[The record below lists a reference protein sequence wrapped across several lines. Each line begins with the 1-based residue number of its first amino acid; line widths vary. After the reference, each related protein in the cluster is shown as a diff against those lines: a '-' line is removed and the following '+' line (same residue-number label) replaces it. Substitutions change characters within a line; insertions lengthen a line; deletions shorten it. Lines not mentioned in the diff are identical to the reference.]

1 MAKLLSFVSIITLL
15 FMFQNIVRAENW
27 PGWRGPSGDGTSSEI
42 NLPVKWD
49 STTNVMWKVPV
60 PGIGYA
66 SPIVWGD
73 RLFTITAMTET
84 HEKQL
89 LCYDAKTGNLL
100 WQVTVIK
107 SPFESKHSDNS
118 FASGTPVTDGTSVY
132 VSLLDGDS
140 VVVAAYDFSGKQL
153 WIKRPGTYSS
163 PHGYSVSPILYKDKV
178 IINEDCKGDAF
189 LAALSRT
196 DGRTL
201 WKTKFDKRSHSFST
215 PIIRDI
221 AGKKQ
226 MIVCGNMEVAS
237 FNPDDGSRNWFAT
250 GPSED
255 FASSPVYSEQS
266 GLVLISSGWPKRI
279 IYALKP
285 DGSGDV
291 TKTHIA
297 WQTADGA
304 FYVPSPVT
312 AGAYLITTSIN
323 GSVNCIEAATGK
335 ILWKENLGKQYGSAV
350 LAGGLVY
357 MPSDQGIITVIKPGA
372 TYEVIAKNNIGET
385 LLASPAI
392 SNGMIYLRSA
402 NHLFCIGP
410 KGKN

>member
-1 MAKLLSFVSIITLL
+1 MAKFRSFVSIFTLL

-27 PGWRGPSGDGTSSEI
+27 PGWRGPNGDGTSSEI

-73 RLFTITAMTET
+73 RLFTVTAMTET

-89 LCYDAKTGNLL
+89 LCYDTKTGNLL
-100 WQVTVIK
+100 WQVTVLK
-107 SPFESKHSDNS
+107 SPLESKHNDNS
-118 FASGTPVTDGTSVY
+118 FASGTPVTDGSSVY
-132 VSLLDGDS
+132 ISLLDGDS
-140 VVVAAYDFSGKQL
+140 VVVAAYDFNGKQL

-178 IINEDCKGDAF
+178 IINEDSKGDAF
-189 LAALSRT
+189 VAALSRT
-196 DGRTL
+196 DGHTL

-215 PIIRDI
+215 PLIRDI

-237 FNPDDGSRNWFAT
+237 FNPDDGSRYWFST

-255 FASSPVYSEQS
+255 FASSPVYNEQS

-285 DGSGDV
+285 DGSGDI
-291 TKTHIA
+291 TNTHIA
-297 WQTADGA
+297 WQATDGA

-312 AGAYLITTSIN
+312 VGPYLITTSTN

-335 ILWKENLGKQYGSAV
+335 IFWKENLGKQYGSAV

-357 MPSDQGIITVIKPGA
+357 MPSDQGTITVIKPGA
-372 TYEVIAKNNIGET
+372 TYETIAKNNIGET

-392 SNGMIYLRSA
+392 SNGMIYLRSTS
-402 NHLFCIGP
+402 HLFCIGP